1 MKNITQG
8 RLSEPSYIAA
18 TSTLAI
24 IGFYLLSLLVPSN
37 PTMQQVEDW
46 STIAMIGTL
55 MFLFVSTI
63 AVHKTLVHTYTFFLA
78 CMSLFIG
85 GRYIAHAL
93 GFNPAALT
101 WGASMFS
108 IHMPFFMVMDL
119 TENEAFRLS
128 LYIVNCLLAMHAGYM
143 FALWKKPNAS
153 LRDTDYSWASNLKIP
168 AIALAVVS
176 TAAFLIS
183 YPEVYRLAHSEGY
196 AAQYQSVSDF
206 TTRGST
212 AAQYGLLL
220 ALGLAFASRTKW
232 LELCVLALLAVYY
245 FASLKVGIR
254 GGIMG
259 FALLAV
265 WLFHTRVRR
274 IDRIAIIGLPLILGV
289 VLLLP
294 ALGLRS
300 FNFGAGLQVFIPWFI
315 DNQGHTALY
324 VHVAT
329 KVENYPLLAYVHS
342 IFPATPTIAS
352 LLGTSI
358 PLDQLYFGQYIS
370 KEFLTGDA
378 YKNGLGM
385 GWSVLADFYA
395 YTLWVPGLYLIAAAA
410 FGAALSRLA
419 SSKNQLVVG
428 AHVMLFVKIM
438 LLPRTGLYSV
448 IPFIVVYAGIVIFF
462 YLVGRLI
469 QRKAV
474 TAS

>member
-1 MKNITQG
+1 MKSITHG
-8 RLSEPSYIAA
+8 TLSEPRYIASA
-18 TSTLAI
+18 SILAI
-24 IGFYLLSLLVPSN
+24 IGFYLLSLLMPAN
-37 PTMQQVEDW
+37 PTMKQVEDW

-55 MFLFVSTI
+55 VFLFVSTI
-63 AVHKTLVHTYTFFLA
+63 AVHKTVVHTYIFFLA

-93 GFNPAALT
+93 GFDPAALT

-119 TENEAFRLS
+119 SEKEAVSLS
-128 LYIVNCLLAMHAGYM
+128 MYIVNCLLAMHAGYM
-143 FALWKKPNAS
+143 FSIWKKPSTN
-153 LRDTDYSWASNLKIP
+153 LRDLDCTWASNLKIP
-168 AIALAVVS
+168 AIALAVIS

-183 YPEVYRLAHSEGY
+183 FPEVYKLAHSEGY
-196 AAQYQSVSDF
+196 ASQYQSASDF

-232 LELCVLALLAVYY
+232 LELCVLGLLAIYY
-245 FASLKVGIR
+245 FANLKVGIR

-259 FALLAV
+259 FALLSV
-265 WLFHTRVRR
+265 WLFHTRVRK
-274 IDRIAIIGLPLILGV
+274 IDRLAIIGIPVILSV

-324 VHVAT
+324 VHIAT
-329 KVENYPLLAYVHS
+329 NVEQYPLLAYVHS

-352 LLGTSI
+352 MLGTSI

-370 KEFLTGDA
+370 KEYLTGDA

-385 GWSVLADFYA
+385 GWSVLSDFYA
-395 YTLWVPGLYLIAAAA
+395 YTLWIPGLYLFAAAA

-419 SSKNQLVVG
+419 SSTNQLVIG
-428 AHVMLFVKIM
+428 AHIMLFVKIM

-448 IPFIVVYAGIVIFF
+448 IPFIVVYAGIIIAF
-462 YLVGRLI
+462 YILNRIMLH
-469 QRKAV
+469 KSV
-474 TAS
+474 TAN